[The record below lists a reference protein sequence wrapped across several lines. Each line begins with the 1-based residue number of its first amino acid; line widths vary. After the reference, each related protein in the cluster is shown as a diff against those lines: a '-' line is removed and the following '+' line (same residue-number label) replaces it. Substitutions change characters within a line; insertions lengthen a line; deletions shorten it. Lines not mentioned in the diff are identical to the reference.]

1 MSRNI
6 IIRTLGWLTGYS
18 GDGPLLRIEGPT
30 SRGMRVRMHDK
41 HGKPYYLWLTP
52 DGFSSDSQDKPRE
65 SRNKAGS
72 TGDKAALS
80 GDIHARSYDR
90 ARKSNGNAPDIDHMM
105 VMSNDI
111 ARKSGYKSAESIDM
125 TTVPV
130 VPTRELD
137 DVIEEVRDIWRKAND
152 LHAKSND
159 NSTKSRDRS
168 ITWWNPFSWL
178 AVLWSLLWCK
188 LNERFYMR
196 TWTTAP
202 DTRRYFEEADFD
214 DLFELEYS
222 EIPDARFNYYCTE
235 VDGLECNGLVAYEVW
250 LARYYRDRRLQ
261 LAFFLAYFQRL
272 LKPLR
277 RPAHQAQSWS
287 VALARGIGSGPLFQ
301 RPPPVS
307 FC

>member
-18 GDGPLLRIEGPT
+18 GGGPLLRIEVPT

-41 HGKPYYLWLTP
+41 HGKPYYLLLTP
-52 DGFSSDSQDKPRE
+52 DGFSSDPHNKRTKSQND
-65 SRNKAGS
+65 AGS
-72 TGDKAALS
+72 TGDMAALP

-90 ARKSNGNAPDIDHMM
+90 ARKSNGNAPETDDMM
-105 VMSNDI
+105 VMSNDNV
-111 ARKSGYKSAESIDM
+111 RKSGYMSGESNDM
-125 TTVPV
+125 IALTDD
-130 VPTRELD
+130 PTREID
-137 DVIEEVRDIWRKAND
+137 DVIDEVRDIWRKAND
-152 LHAKSND
+152 IQAKSD
-159 NSTKSRDRS
+159 NIPGESRGCS

-178 AVLWSLLWCK
+178 AVLWSLFWRK
-188 LNERFYMR
+188 LTERFYIRME
-196 TWTTAP
+196 TTAP

-222 EIPDARFNYYCTE
+222 EVPDPRFSYYYTE
-235 VDGLECNGLVAYEVW
+235 VDGLECDGLVAYEVW
-250 LARYYRDRRLQ
+250 LTRYYRDRRLQ
-261 LAFFLAYFQRL
+261 LAFFLAYFHRL